1 MKKLA
6 VLMFS
11 LLMILSACGTSAD
24 NNSSQNE
31 TNEESVDSNATQ
43 GESNEEAAE
52 DDANVQQSVGVF
64 KGWADNHTIEVE
76 TEKGYV
82 TYYVSPENQEAV
94 NAVEEGSEV
103 TISFIEN
110 EGRMELQSVQVN

>member
-6 VLMFS
+6 ILMFS

-24 NNSSQNE
+24 NTSSQN
-31 TNEESVDSNATQ
+31 
-43 GESNEEAAE
+43 ESNEEAVDSNASQGESDEEAAE
-52 DDANVQQSVGVF
+52 EEANVQQSVGVF

-76 TEKGYV
+76 TDNGYV
-82 TYYVSPENQEAV
+82 TYYVSPDNQEAV
-94 NAVEEGSEV
+94 NAVEEGSKV

-110 EGRMELQSVQVN
+110 EGRMELLSVQAN

>member
-6 VLMFS
+6 ILMFS
-11 LLMILSACGTSAD
+11 LLMILSACGSSTD

-31 TNEESVDSNATQ
+31 SNEEAVDSNASQ
-43 GESNEEAAE
+43 GESNEEQD

-76 TEKGYV
+76 TDNGYV

-110 EGRMELQSVQVN
+110 EGRMELQSVQAN

>member
-6 VLMFS
+6 ILMFS

-24 NNSSQNE
+24 NNTSQNKS
-31 TNEESVDSNATQ
+31 NEEAVDSNASQ

-52 DDANVQQSVGVF
+52 EEANVQQSVGVF

-76 TEKGYV
+76 TDNGYV
-82 TYYVSPENQEAV
+82 TYYVSPDKQEAV
-94 NAVEEGSEV
+94 SAVEEGSEV

-110 EGRMELQSVQVN
+110 EGRMELQSVQAN